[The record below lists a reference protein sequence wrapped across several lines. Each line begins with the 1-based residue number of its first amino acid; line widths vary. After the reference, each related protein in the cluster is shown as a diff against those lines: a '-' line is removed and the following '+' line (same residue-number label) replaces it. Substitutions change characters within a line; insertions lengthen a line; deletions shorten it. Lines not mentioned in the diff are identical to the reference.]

1 MDNLWENHKEF
12 LKNNKLVLKT
22 QQRFRSK
29 IHNVF
34 TEEVN
39 KIALRANN
47 DKGIQLFNSIET
59 DAYVTKEN
67 IKEPNPNWLQIP
79 DHWYRLL
86 IIGGSGS
93 REINSLFNPISHQP
107 DIYML
112 KIHMKQSIIC

>member
-1 MDNLWENHKEF
+1 MFRKNSTWKKVNHFEKNNLNVDNLWENHKEF

-39 KIALRANN
+39 KIVLRANN

-59 DAYVTKEN
+59 DAHVTKKN
-67 IKEPNPNWLQIP
+67 IK
-79 DHWYRLL
+79 
-86 IIGGSGS
+86 
-93 REINSLFNPISHQP
+93 
-107 DIYML
+107 
-112 KIHMKQSIIC
+112 